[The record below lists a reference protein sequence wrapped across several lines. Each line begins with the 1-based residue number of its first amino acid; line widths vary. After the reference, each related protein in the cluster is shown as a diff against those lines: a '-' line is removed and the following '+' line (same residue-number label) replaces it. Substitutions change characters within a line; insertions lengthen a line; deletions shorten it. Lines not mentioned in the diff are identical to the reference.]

1 MYLYAIYIDK
11 VLIYIIG
18 VEHIKGDMFENVPK
32 GHAIFMKV
40 SFISKRHYVLIHI
53 YPRHKRKYIKNL
65 FVLHRK
71 CFSSYLI
78 VSIIP
83 HPIDLVMAQNIIR
96 NDVIIG

>member
-1 MYLYAIYIDK
+1 MYSYTIYVDK
-11 VLIYIIG
+11 VLIYVTG
-18 VEHIKGDMFENVPK
+18 VEHIEGDMFENVLE